1 VTNEEQMMP
10 KRKPGRP
17 ARGRQPFVR
26 ITVNL
31 DQDLYAMIEAIAD
44 HVEIPASRVL
54 NKILR
59 NHKDS
64 HYENKEATS

>member
-1 VTNEEQMMP
+1 VTNEEQIKP
-10 KRKPGRP
+10 RRKPGRP

-26 ITVNL
+26 ISVNL

-44 HVEIPASRVL
+44 HVGIPASRVL
-54 NKILR
+54 NQILR

-64 HYENKEATS
+64 HYENKEAIS